1 MSLASSAWQRVSL
14 KQTPASLW
22 LNGGGQTHELVA
34 QPPGSWL
41 WRASVAQVACD
52 GPFSHF
58 AKTQRHFAVIRG
70 AGVHLHI
77 EGATHTVKPGEA
89 ALSFSGEQDCQCEL
103 IGGPT
108 LDFNLMAR
116 AGTARLERW
125 PQVQFLPWTTGQVA
139 GIYACDATS
148 LRHPSGQQW
157 TLAPD
162 ELLWTSHLPAAAW
175 HIESRDA
182 LVFAIVGSEP

>member
-1 MSLASSAWQRVSL
+1 MSLATSAWRRVSL

-34 QPPGSWL
+34 QPTGAWL
-41 WRASVAQVACD
+41 WRASVAQVAGN

-58 AKTQRHFAVIRG
+58 ANTQRHFAVIRG
-70 AGVHLHI
+70 AGVNLHI

-89 ALSFSGEQDCQCEL
+89 ALSFSGEQACRCEL
-103 IGGPT
+103 IDGPT
-108 LDFNLMAR
+108 LDFNLMTR

-125 PQVQFLPWTTGQVA
+125 PQARTLPWMSGQVA

-157 TLAPD
+157 RLAPD
-162 ELLWTSHLPAAAW
+162 ELLWTSHLAAAAW
-175 HIESRDA
+175 QIESRDA

>member
-1 MSLASSAWQRVSL
+1 MSLASSPWHRVPL
-14 KQTPASLW
+14 ERTPASLW

-34 QPPGSWL
+34 QPAASWL
-41 WRASVAQVACD
+41 WRASVAHVVRD

-58 AKTQRHFAVIRG
+58 ASTQRHFAVIRG

-77 EGATHTVKPGEA
+77 GGTTHTVKTGGT

-108 LDFNLMAR
+108 LDFNLMTR

-125 PQVQFLPWTTGQVA
+125 PQGQPLPWVAGQVA
-139 GIYACDATS
+139 GIYACDEAR
-148 LRHPSGQQW
+148 LCHPSGQRW

-162 ELLWTSHLPAAAW
+162 ELLWTSHLSAANW
-175 HIESRDA
+175 QLESRDA
-182 LVFAIVGSEP
+182 LVFSVVGAEP

>member
-1 MSLASSAWQRVSL
+1 MSLAPSAWQRVSL

-34 QPPGSWL
+34 QPLGAWL
-41 WRASVAQVACD
+41 WRASVAHVACD

-58 AKTQRHFAVIRG
+58 ANTQRHFAVIRG
-70 AGVHLHI
+70 AGVRLHI

-89 ALSFSGEQDCQCEL
+89 ALSFCGEQDCQCEL
-103 IGGPT
+103 IGGQT
-108 LDFNLMAR
+108 
-116 AGTARLERW
+116 
-125 PQVQFLPWTTGQVA
+125 LPWITGQVA
-139 GIYACDATS
+139 GVYACDATS

-157 TLAPD
+157 TLAPED
-162 ELLWTSHLPAAAW
+162 LLWTPHLPAAAW
-175 HIESRDA
+175 QIESRDA